1 MPGRA
6 IPHRRMLRVTAIFS
20 VTPVAVIVAL
30 STTGYLSAGAAF
42 IAAII
47 AVIGVAGVSW
57 RYVSDVETISR
68 YVEELTREGETPV
81 PLILHSGSLTELASA
96 IGQLGRSWQ
105 QHSEDM
111 EHLAESTEAII
122 ENLPQPLVL
131 LDGQRRVVRATR
143 AARDLL
149 GGSVTGRD
157 FAALLRDPMVLEA
170 ADRVIA
176 GGRREEVE
184 FSIRFPVE
192 RDFSAWIGPLP
203 STAMDGTVAVVALYD
218 LTELKRADQMRVDF
232 VANASHE
239 LRTPLSVLLGCVK
252 TLRGQAKDDPEA
264 QERFLTMMETQSERM
279 TRLVEDLMSLSR
291 IELNE
296 HTVPSGSVDM
306 EKIIGRIADSL
317 VFPANARDMKIAV
330 ECEPGISPVAGDG
343 EELTQV
349 FQNLIDNALKYGGD
363 STTVTVTIRAAD
375 KDAPA
380 TMPENDGVV
389 LVAVTDEGEGIAPE
403 HQPRLTERFYR
414 VDTGRS
420 REMGGTG
427 LGLAIVKHIVSRH
440 RGQLRIDS
448 DVGKGSTF
456 NVYLP
461 AAPSDAVKSDATDRK
476 KAESAAAPA
485 GSGGGDVPET
495 ASDSP
500 ATG

>member
-1 MPGRA
+1 MPGRP
-6 IPHRRMLRVTAIFS
+6 IPLRRMLRVTAIFS

-30 STTGYLSAGAAF
+30 SSTGYLGAGAAF
-42 IAAII
+42 LAAVI
-47 AVIGVAGVSW
+47 AVIGVAGVAW
-57 RYVSDVETISR
+57 RYVSDVETIAG

-81 PLILHSGSLTELASA
+81 PLTLHSGSLTELASA

-105 QHSEDM
+105 QHSADL

-131 LDGQRRVVRATR
+131 LDGHRRVVRATG

-176 GGRREEVE
+176 GGTREEVE

-192 RDFSAWIGPLP
+192 RDFSAWIGRLP
-203 STAMDGTVAVVALYD
+203 RAAMDGTVAVVALYD

-232 VANASHE
+232 VSNASHE

-252 TLRGQAKDDPEA
+252 TLRGTAKDDEEA
-264 QERFLTMMETQSERM
+264 REKFLTMMETQSERM
-279 TRLVEDLMSLSR
+279 SRLVEDLMSLSR

-296 HTVPSGSVDM
+296 HTTPSGTVDM
-306 EKIIGRIADSL
+306 EAVIGRIADSL
-317 VFPANARDMKIAV
+317 VFPANARNMKIAV
-330 ECEPGISPVAGDG
+330 DCEPGVSPVAGD
-343 EELTQV
+343 EDELTQL
-349 FQNLIDNALKYGGD
+349 FQNLIDNALKYGGND
-363 STTVTVTIRAAD
+363 TTVTVAIRGAD

-380 TMPENDGVV
+380 TMPENNGVV

-461 AAPSDAVKSDATDRK
+461 AASS
-476 KAESAAAPA
+476 SARSSAPA
-485 GSGGGDVPET
+485 KDARPDPREGGRQGAKA
-495 ASDSP
+495 ASDTP